1 MHLNFRQRIFALV
14 WLRRLLWLL
23 PVVMVLRWQT
33 WPFLAI
39 LTVVLVLLLVAA
51 LKAWEQS
58 LRRRF
63 IRTAAGLEGDL
74 PRLLQGQ
81 PV

>member
-1 MHLNFRQRIFALV
+1 
-14 WLRRLLWLL
+14 
-23 PVVMVLRWQT
+23 
-33 WPFLAI
+33 
-39 LTVVLVLLLVAA
+39 
-51 LKAWEQS
+51 

-81 PV
+81 QI